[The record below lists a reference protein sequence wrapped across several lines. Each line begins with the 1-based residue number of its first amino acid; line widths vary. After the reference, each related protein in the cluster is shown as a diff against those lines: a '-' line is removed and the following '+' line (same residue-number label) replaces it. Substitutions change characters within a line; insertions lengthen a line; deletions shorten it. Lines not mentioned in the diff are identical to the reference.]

1 MNPVFWI
8 LIALGTVLL
17 WFIISFLFIP
27 FGRIML
33 RKWNK
38 TMEILNKEDQ
48 EEKEN
53 VKNEQ

>member
-1 MNPVFWI
+1 MNLVFWI
-8 LIALGTVLL
+8 LVALGAVIL

-27 FGRIML
+27 FGRMML

-48 EEKEN
+48 EKEKVEN
-53 VKNEQ
+53 E

>member
-8 LIALGTVLL
+8 LVLVAAVLL

-27 FGRIML
+27 FGKMML

-38 TMEILNKEDQ
+38 TTEILNKQGE
-48 EEKEN
+48 EEKEK
-53 VKNEQ
+53 VENE